1 MAVRHR
7 EVAGRTGPRTR
18 AVSQARGHDGLVK
31 VLGLLGGMSWE
42 STVEYY
48 RLANQETRARLGGLH
63 SAPLLLWSAD
73 FAEIERLQGA
83 GSWQEAGSRLA
94 SAAQALERAGAE
106 LLVLCTNTMHKV
118 ADSIEASVSIPLV
131 HIVDSVAV
139 AVSAAGIRRVG
150 LLGTRFTMEEP
161 FWAERMD
168 GHGIEV
174 LVPGPE
180 DRETVHRSIYEELCL
195 GVFSEASRA
204 RYVDIIEKLAA
215 QGADGVVLGCT
226 EIELLVRPADTCV
239 PVFPSTALHVRSA
252 IDAALLG

>member
-1 MAVRHR
+1 MR
-7 EVAGRTGPRTR
+7 
-18 AVSQARGHDGLVK
+18 

-48 RLANQETRARLGGLH
+48 RLANEETRARLGGLH

-73 FAEIERLQGA
+73 FAEIEELQVA
-83 GSWQEAGSRLA
+83 GSWEEAGSRLA
-94 SAAQALERAGAE
+94 SAARVLERAGAD

-118 ADSIEASVSIPLV
+118 ADTIEASVNIPLM

-139 AVSAAGIRRVG
+139 AVSAAGMRRVG

-161 FWAERMD
+161 FWAERMG

-174 LVPGPE
+174 LVPGPD
-180 DRETVHRSIYEELCL
+180 DRHTVHRSIYQELCR
-195 GVFSEASRA
+195 GGFSEASRA
-204 RYVDIIEKLAA
+204 KYVEIVERLAA
-215 QGADGVVLGCT
+215 EGAEGVVLGCT
-226 EIELLVRPADTCV
+226 EIELLVRPDDTWV

-252 IDAALLG
+252 VDAALLG